1 MNKGKMV
8 FAQLIEFAFDD
19 VFKGCVKR
27 YNGDY
32 NNKGL
37 TCWKQF
43 LCMAFGQLTHRE
55 SLSDTAL
62 CLRLHKDKL
71 YHLGIGRAFDKS
83 TIARANE
90 NRDWRIFRDF
100 ALKLIAN
107 ARVLCEDD
115 NLLDL
120 KLKGKVYA
128 LDATVIDLCLDVF
141 WWAKFRKTKAA
152 IKLHTLLDLKTAI
165 PEYIFI
171 TDGSVHELNT
181 LDYISF
187 PAGSY
192 LVMDKA
198 YIDFARLRRLA
209 GERTNFV
216 VTAKDNIKYRV
227 IKRKITKKET
237 GVICDQTIVLTGAAT
252 SKKYPARLRRIRY
265 FDAETGNTLIFLTN
279 NFKLSALT
287 IAALYRNRWG
297 IEIFFKWIKQHL
309 KIQTFWGHSEN
320 AVRTQVWIAI
330 STYVL
335 VVIVKKKLKLPHKLY
350 EILQL
355 ISLSAF
361 DRTPLKNLFL
371 NENIQDV
378 KEQNCNQLIIPAKQ
392 RHHSG
397 ASSAT

>member
-1 MNKGKMV
+1 MV
-8 FAQLIEFAFDD
+8 FTQLIQFASDD

-100 ALKLIAN
+100 ALKLIEQ
-107 ARVLCEDD
+107 ARVLCQDD
-115 NLLDL
+115 NLLDI

-141 WWAKFRKTKAA
+141 WWAKFRKAKGA

-171 TDGSVHELNT
+171 TDGSVHEVNT

-216 VTAKDNIKYRV
+216 VTAKDNMKYRV
-227 IKRKITKKET
+227 IERKIIKKET
-237 GVICDQTIVLTGAAT
+237 GVICDQTIVLTGTAT
-252 SKKYPARLRRIRY
+252 SKKYPERLRRIRY
-265 FDAETGNTLIFLTN
+265 FDAETGKTLIFLTN

-330 STYVL
+330 ATYVL
-335 VVIVKKKLKLPHKLY
+335 VVITKKKLKLPQKLY

-378 KEQNCNQLIIPAKQ
+378 KEQNCNQLILL
-392 RHHSG
+392 
-397 ASSAT
+397 

>member
-8 FAQLIEFAFDD
+8 FTQLIQFASDD

-100 ALKLIAN
+100 ALKLIDN
-107 ARVLCEDD
+107 ARVLCKDD

-141 WWAKFRKTKAA
+141 WWAKFRKAKAA

-171 TDGSVHELNT
+171 TDGSVHEVNT

-209 GERTNFV
+209 VERTNFV
-216 VTAKDNIKYRV
+216 VTAKDNMKYRV

-237 GVICDQTIVLTGAAT
+237 GVICDQTIVLTGAVT
-252 SKKYPARLRRIRY
+252 SKKYPERLRRIRY
-265 FDAETGNTLIFLTN
+265 FDAKTGNTLIFLTN

-330 STYVL
+330 ATYVL
-335 VVIVKKKLKLPHKLY
+335 VVITKKKLKLPQKLY

-378 KEQNCNQLIIPAKQ
+378 KEQVCNQLILL
-392 RHHSG
+392 
-397 ASSAT
+397 

>member
-1 MNKGKMV
+1 M
-8 FAQLIEFAFDD
+8 EFTSYHT
-19 VFKGCVKR
+19 FKYCVRR
-27 YNGDY
+27 YDGDY

-62 CLRLHKDKL
+62 CLSLHKDKL

-100 ALKLIAN
+100 ALKLIDN

-115 NLLDL
+115 NLIDL

-128 LDATVIDLCLDVF
+128 LDATVIDLCLSVF
-141 WWAKFRKTKAA
+141 WWAKFRSSKAA
-152 IKLHTLLDLKTAI
+152 IKLHTLIDLKTAI

-171 TDGSVHELNT
+171 TDGSVHEVNT
-181 LDYISF
+181 LDYFSL

-198 YIDFARLRRLA
+198 YIDFVRLRRFA
-209 GERTNFV
+209 KERTNFV
-216 VTAKDNIKYRV
+216 VRAKKNMKYRV
-227 IKRKITKKET
+227 LERRITDKTK
-237 GVICDQTIVLTGAAT
+237 GVICDQTIVLTDPIT
-252 SKKYPARLRRIRY
+252 STKYPEPLRRIRY
-265 FDAETGNTLIFLTN
+265 FDEETGNTLVFLTN
-279 NFKLSALT
+279 NFKLAPLT
-287 IAALYRNRWG
+287 IAALYKKRWG
-297 IEIFFKWIKQHL
+297 IELFFKWIKQHL
-309 KIQTFWGHSEN
+309 KIQSFWGQSEN

-330 STYVL
+330 STYVI
-335 VVIVKKKLKLPHKLY
+335 VVIAKKQLKLKQSLY

-355 ISLSAF
+355 VSLSAL
-361 DRTPLKNLFL
+361 DRTSIKKLFQ
-371 NENIQDV
+371 NEDNQDV
-378 KEQNCNQLIIPAKQ
+378 KEQNCNQLILL
-392 RHHSG
+392 
-397 ASSAT
+397 

>member
-1 MNKGKMV
+1 MSQGKMI
-8 FAQLIEFAFDD
+8 FGQLMEFGPWD
-19 VFKGCVKR
+19 VFKYCVRR

-32 NNKGL
+32 KNRGL

-55 SLSDTAL
+55 SLSDTTL
-62 CLRLHKDKL
+62 CLKLHKDKL
-71 YHLGIGRAFDKS
+71 YHLGIGQPFSKS
-83 TIARANE
+83 TLSRANE

-100 ALKLIAN
+100 ALKLIEY
-107 ARVLCEDD
+107 ARNLCKND
-115 NLLDL
+115 NLIDV

-128 LDATVIDLCLDVF
+128 LDATVVDLCLDVF
-141 WWAKFRKTKAA
+141 WWAKFRKKKGA

-171 TDGSVHELNT
+171 TDGSVHEVNT

-198 YIDFARLRRLA
+198 YIDFARLSRLA
-209 GERTNFV
+209 SERTTFV
-216 VTAKDNIKYRV
+216 VRSKENMKYRV
-227 IKRKITKKET
+227 LKSRITDKNT
-237 GVICDQTIVLTGAAT
+237 GVLCDQTIVLTGNLT
-252 SKKYPARLRRIRY
+252 SKKYPENLRRVQY
-265 FDAETGNTLIFLTN
+265 YDSETDNTLVFLCN
-279 NFKLSALT
+279 NFKISALT

-297 IEIFFKWIKQHL
+297 IELFFKWIKQHL

-320 AVRTQVWIAI
+320 AVKTQVWIAI

-335 VVIVKKKLKLPHKLY
+335 VVIAKKRFNLTQSLY
-350 EILQL
+350 EILQM

-361 DRTPLKNLFL
+361 DRTPMKLLFS
-371 NENIQDV
+371 NENYQDV
-378 KEQNCNQLIIPAKQ
+378 KEQNCNQLILF
-392 RHHSG
+392 
-397 ASSAT
+397 

>member
-8 FAQLIEFAFDD
+8 FTQLIQFASDD

-100 ALKLIAN
+100 ALKLIDN
-107 ARVLCEDD
+107 ARVLCKDD

-141 WWAKFRKTKAA
+141 WWAKFRKAKAA

-171 TDGSVHELNT
+171 TDGSVHEVNT

-209 GERTNFV
+209 VERTNFV
-216 VTAKDNIKYRV
+216 VTAKDNMKYRV

-237 GVICDQTIVLTGAAT
+237 GVICDQTIVLTGAVT
-252 SKKYPARLRRIRY
+252 SKKYPERLRRIRY
-265 FDAETGNTLIFLTN
+265 FDAKTGNTLIFLTN

-330 STYVL
+330 ATYVL
-335 VVIVKKKLKLPHKLY
+335 VVITKKKLKLPQKLY

-378 KEQNCNQLIIPAKQ
+378 KEQDCNQLILL
-392 RHHSG
+392 
-397 ASSAT
+397 

>member
-378 KEQNCNQLIIPAKQ
+378 KEQNCNQLILL
-392 RHHSG
+392 
-397 ASSAT
+397 

>member
-1 MNKGKMV
+1 MV
-8 FAQLIEFAFDD
+8 FTQLIQFASDD

-100 ALKLIAN
+100 ALKLIDN
-107 ARVLCEDD
+107 ARVLCKDD

-141 WWAKFRKTKAA
+141 WWAKFRKAKAA

-171 TDGSVHELNT
+171 TDGSVHEVNT

-209 GERTNFV
+209 VERTNFV
-216 VTAKDNIKYRV
+216 VTAKDNMKYRV

-237 GVICDQTIVLTGAAT
+237 GVICDQTIVLTGAVT
-252 SKKYPARLRRIRY
+252 SKKYPERLRRIRY
-265 FDAETGNTLIFLTN
+265 FDAKTGNTLIFLTN

-330 STYVL
+330 ATYVL
-335 VVIVKKKLKLPHKLY
+335 VVITKKKLKLPQKLY

-378 KEQNCNQLIIPAKQ
+378 KEQDCNQLILL
-392 RHHSG
+392 
-397 ASSAT
+397 

>member
-1 MNKGKMV
+1 M
-8 FAQLIEFAFDD
+8 EFTSYHT
-19 VFKGCVKR
+19 FKYCVRK

-62 CLRLHKDKL
+62 CLSLHKDKL

-100 ALKLIAN
+100 ALKLIEK
-107 ARVLCEDD
+107 ARALCGDD

-120 KLKGKVYA
+120 KLKGSIYA
-128 LDATVIDLCLDVF
+128 LDATVIDLCLNVF
-141 WWAKFRKTKAA
+141 WWAKFRSTKAA
-152 IKLHTLLDLKTAI
+152 LKLHTILDLKTAI

-171 TDGSVHELNT
+171 TDGSVHEVNT
-181 LDYISF
+181 LDYFSL

-198 YIDFARLRRLA
+198 YIDFARLSRIA

-216 VTAKDNIKYRV
+216 VRAKDNMKYRV
-227 IKRKITKKET
+227 IARRITDKKK
-237 GVICDQTIVLTGAAT
+237 GVICDQTIVLTSPAT
-252 SKKYPARLRRIRY
+252 SKKYPKRLRRIRY
-265 FDAETGNTLIFLTN
+265 FDSETGNTIVFLTN
-279 NFKLSALT
+279 NFKLAALT
-287 IAALYRNRWG
+287 IAALYKNRWG
-297 IEIFFKWIKQHL
+297 IELFFKWIKQHL
-309 KIQTFWGHSEN
+309 KIQTFWGQSEN

-335 VVIVKKKLKLPHKLY
+335 VVIDKKQLKLTQTLY

-355 ISLSAF
+355 ISLSAL
-361 DRTPLKNLFL
+361 DRTPIKKLFL
-371 NENIQDV
+371 NEDKQDV
-378 KEQNCNQLIIPAKQ
+378 KEQNCNQLILL
-392 RHHSG
+392 
-397 ASSAT
+397 

>member
-1 MNKGKMV
+1 MV
-8 FAQLIEFAFDD
+8 FSQLMEFASYHI
-19 VFKGCVKR
+19 FKCCVKR
-27 YNGDY
+27 YQGDY
-32 NNKGL
+32 KNRGL

-43 LCMAFGQLTHRE
+43 LCMSFGQLTHRE

-62 CLRLHKDKL
+62 CLKLHKDKL
-71 YHLGIGRAFDKS
+71 YQLGIGKTFSKS
-83 TIARANE
+83 ALSRANE
-90 NRDWRIFRDF
+90 NRDWQIFRDF
-100 ALKLIAN
+100 ALKLIAQ
-107 ARVLCEDD
+107 ARELYKED
-115 NLLDL
+115 NLLDV
-120 KLKGKVYA
+120 KLKGKIYA

-141 WWAKFRKTKAA
+141 WWAKFRPTKAA

-171 TDGSVHELNT
+171 TDGSVHEVNT
-181 LDYISF
+181 LDYFSL

-198 YIDFARLRRLA
+198 YIDFARLWRLSS
-209 GERTNFV
+209 ERTNFV
-216 VTAKDNIKYRV
+216 VTAKSNMKYRV
-227 IKRKITKKET
+227 LDRGVTAKEK
-237 GVICDQTIVLTGAAT
+237 GVICDQTIMLTGVLT
-252 SKKYPARLRRIRY
+252 SKKYPECLRRIRY

-309 KIQTFWGHSEN
+309 KIQTFWGHTEN

-335 VVIVKKKLKLPHKLY
+335 VAIAKKQLKLTNTLY

-355 ISLSAF
+355 VSLSVF
-361 DRTPLKNLFL
+361 DRTPLKTLFL
-371 NENIQDV
+371 NEENQDV
-378 KEQNCNQLIIPAKQ
+378 KEQDCNQLILFQ
-392 RHHSG
+392 L
-397 ASSAT
+397 

>member
-8 FAQLIEFAFDD
+8 FAQLMEFAPFH
-19 VFKGCVKR
+19 VFKYCVKR

-62 CLRLHKDKL
+62 CLKLQKDKL
-71 YHLGIGRAFDKS
+71 YHLGIGRPFSKS
-83 TIARANE
+83 TLSKANE
-90 NRDWRIFRDF
+90 KRDWRIFRDF
-100 ALKLIAN
+100 ALKLIDQ
-107 ARVLCEDD
+107 ARELCKDD

-128 LDATVIDLCLDVF
+128 LDATTIDLCLDVF
-141 WWAKFRKTKAA
+141 WWAKFRSTKAA

-171 TDGSVHELNT
+171 TDGSVHEVNT
-181 LDYISF
+181 LDYFSL

-198 YIDFARLRRLA
+198 YIDFARLRQFAR
-209 GERTNFV
+209 ERTNFV
-216 VTAKDNIKYRV
+216 IRAKTNMKYRVLDRGVTAKEK
-227 IKRKITKKET
+227 
-237 GVICDQTIVLTGAAT
+237 GVLCDQTIVLTGTLT
-252 SKKYPARLRRIRY
+252 SKNYPECLRRIRY
-265 FDAETGNTLIFLTN
+265 FDTETGKTLIFLTN

-287 IAALYRNRWG
+287 VAALYRNRWG
-297 IEIFFKWIKQHL
+297 IELFFKWIKQHL

-330 STYVL
+330 ATYVL
-335 VVIVKKKLKLPHKLY
+335 VIIVKKQLKLTPTLY

-355 ISLSAF
+355 VSLSAL
-361 DRTPLKNLFL
+361 DRTSIKKLCLS
-371 NENIQDV
+371 EDIQDV
-378 KEQNCNQLIIPAKQ
+378 KEQDFNQLILW
-392 RHHSG
+392 
-397 ASSAT
+397 